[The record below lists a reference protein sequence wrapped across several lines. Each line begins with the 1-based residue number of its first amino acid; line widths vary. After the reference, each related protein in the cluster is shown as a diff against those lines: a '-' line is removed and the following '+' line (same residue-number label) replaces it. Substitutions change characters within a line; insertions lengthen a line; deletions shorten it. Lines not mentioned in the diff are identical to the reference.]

1 MRPELLTYYEG
12 ELRYLRQMGAEFA
25 QKYPKIASRLQLEP
39 DRCEDPHVERLLEAF
54 SFLAARVHLKIDDEF
69 PEITSALLGTLYPH
83 YLRPL
88 PSMSV
93 AELFLDPEQGKLSTG
108 FLVPRGSTL
117 SSRAVHGSPC
127 KFRTTYDTT
136 LWPMSIVEAQWRTPD
151 AIQPAIRVPEA
162 VGVVRLVLQCM
173 PDVNFSKLEISR
185 LRLHLDGDSDVVHT
199 LYELLS
205 DRCTQVVLRVPGKKT
220 AEAAVLPGSALK
232 PVGFADE
239 ESLLPYTRRS
249 FSGYRLLQEYFA
261 FPEKFFF
268 LDLEGLEPLRTGAFG
283 DRVEVL
289 FYIAK
294 FERADRAAALEVGV
308 STGTIRLGCTPIVNL
323 YHQTAEPILLDQRR
337 FEYPVIPDIRRDT
350 TVEVFSVDEVVSTT
364 ARSRETV
371 RLEPF
376 YSQKHGDAQDK
387 HSFWY
392 AVRRPADIRDPQR
405 TEVFLSIADVTGK
418 LIQPDADTLTVR
430 CTCTDYTL
438 PSRLPFGNE
447 RGDFDVEGVSAIGKV
462 MALRKP
468 TPPLRPPNGKD
479 AFWRL
484 ISHLSLNYLSLVD
497 DGREGLQA
505 LLQLYNFSDSPH
517 LTAQISGITSVSSR
531 RHFAPLVTDSGIAA
545 ARGTRV
551 EVHFD
556 EEQFVGGGVF
566 LFASVLERFFGQ
578 YVSMNSFTQLIART
592 SQRKEVLKEWLPR
605 AGQSM
610 LT

>member
-54 SFLAARVHLKIDDEF
+54 AFLAARVHLKIDDEF

-83 YLRPL
+83 YLRPV
-88 PSMSV
+88 PSMSI
-93 AELFLDPEQGKLSTG
+93 AELVLDPEQGKLSTG

-117 SSRAVHGSPC
+117 SSRSVHGSPC
-127 KFRTTYDTT
+127 KFRTTYDAT
-136 LWPMSIVEAQWRTPD
+136 LWPISVAEAQWKTPD
-151 AIQPAIRVPEA
+151 AILPAMRIPDA
-162 VGVVRLVLQCM
+162 VGVVRVVLQCM
-173 PDVNFSKLEISR
+173 PDVSFGKLELSK
-185 LRLHLDGDSDVVHT
+185 LRLHLDGDTDVVHT
-199 LYELLS
+199 LYELLA
-205 DRCTQVVLRVPGKKT
+205 DRCTQIIVRALGKTTK
-220 AEAAVLPGSALK
+220 EAAFLPGSALR
-232 PVGFADE
+232 PVGFTE
-239 ESLLPYTRRS
+239 EEALLPYTRRS
-249 FSGYRLLQEYFA
+249 FAGYRLLQEYFA

-268 LDLEGLEPLRTGAFG
+268 LDLERLEPLRSGAFG

-289 FYIAK
+289 FYISK
-294 FERADRAAALEVGV
+294 FERSERASALEVGV
-308 STGTIRLGCTPIVNL
+308 TAGSIRLGCTPIVNL
-323 YHQTAEPILLDQRR
+323 YSQVAEPILLDQRR
-337 FEYPVIPDIRRDT
+337 YEYPVIPDIRRGSS
-350 TVEVFSVDEVVSTT
+350 VEVFSVDEVVSTT
-364 ARSRETV
+364 ARAREV
-371 RLEPF
+371 VKLEPF
-376 YSQKHGDAQDK
+376 YSQKHGNGHKNQA
-387 HSFWY
+387 FWY
-392 AVRRPADIRDPQR
+392 SVRRPADIRDPQR
-405 TEVFLSIADVTGK
+405 TEVFLSIADVSGR

-447 RGDFDVEGVSAIGKV
+447 KGDFDVEGVSAIGKV
-462 MALRKP
+462 TALRKP
-468 TPPLRPPNGKD
+468 TPPLRPASGKE

-505 LLQLYNFSDSPH
+505 LLQLYNFTESPH
-517 LTAQISGITSVSSR
+517 LAAQISGITSVNSR
-531 RHFAPLVTDSGIAA
+531 RHFAPLVTESGIAA

-551 EVHFD
+551 EVYFD

-578 YVSMNSFTQLIART
+578 YVSMNSFTQMVART